1 MGWVLPLALLGLVAC
16 QGGANASYAAVSGAR
31 SSGAV
36 GLPINS
42 YNYTDRTISSFYVNG
57 AWGGNVRL
65 SKETSGGGG
74 GTCCVTWYPSMNR
87 DLPKKY
93 RVRWIADMC
102 KYQVEEGGGVFDRY
116 RAVWKEQDA
125 YLTEL
130 PPGKPKAFE
139 VHFYRDGHAEVAM
152 SEEFLARPRLK
163 LLYDET
169 TGGRPGIDPDWP
181 QCTDEQMQNY
191 VEF

>member
-1 MGWVLPLALLGLVAC
+1 MLPLVLLVLLAC
-16 QGGANASYAAVSGAR
+16 QGGSNESYAASPERPPVPQ
-31 SSGAV
+31 SSGLV
-36 GLPINS
+36 NIPIHS

-57 AWGGNVRL
+57 TWGGNVFISRGNA
-65 SKETSGGGG
+65 GGGKSA
-74 GTCCVTWYPSMNR
+74 CCVRWYSGMEAN
-87 DLPKKY
+87 LPKKY

-139 VHFYRDGHAEVAM
+139 VHFYRDGHVEVAM
-152 SEEFLARPRLK
+152 SEQFMAHPRLK
-163 LLYDET
+163 LPYDE
-169 TGGRPGIDPDWP
+169 
-181 QCTDEQMQNY
+181 
-191 VEF
+191 